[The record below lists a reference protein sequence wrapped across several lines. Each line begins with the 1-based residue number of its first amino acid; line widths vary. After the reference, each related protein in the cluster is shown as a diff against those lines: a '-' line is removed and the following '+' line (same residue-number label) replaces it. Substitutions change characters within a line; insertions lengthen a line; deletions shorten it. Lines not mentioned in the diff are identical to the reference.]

1 MIHPPPIISERIRS
15 PSAHKEKYDTNHSL
29 LKKHLKSPLLTKT
42 ESIFYK
48 GIKRKR
54 KLDATSKKQ
63 LEKDEND
70 IIDASIENWLSLTGR
85 FPDSEWKIKEKRNL
99 KSWFDSLDRDGSGEI
114 DVDELL
120 DPLLSTGLA
129 KTVSDV
135 RTLVR
140 SVDDDNS
147 GAIGFKEFLSIMK
160 NDSKRSKYTK
170 MEANF
175 RSNEGISSRN
185 RSRKERDLKNAKSDK
200 WLKIMSE
207 AQFQSKPKRLDQMK
221 LSNYT
226 RITDTNSNPIAQL
239 QLIQKNKGMSINNI
253 LAIKR
258 RSLLLD
264 ATMGEAERRELAI
277 ETIGRWR
284 IEMKQMKGIPK
295 FRKLHDISKLSQK
308 LETDQVEKEN
318 FVNAIKPMISKRL
331 EIEAASVKNNRGSRH
346 YTRGSP
352 LLKPKRSGMRNFLML
367 TKDADRVGLSGG
379 RHALLYPRTRNP
391 SLHSLLGIPRS
402 H

>member
-1 MIHPPPIISERIRS
+1 MIRPTFITSESIHPPL
-15 PSAHKEKYDTNHSL
+15 AHQEKYETNYLSNQHQKLS
-29 LKKHLKSPLLTKT
+29 LLTKT
-42 ESIFYK
+42 EKRLYK

-54 KLDATSKKQ
+54 RLDATTRKR

-70 IIDASIENWLSLTGR
+70 IIDANIENWLCLTGR
-85 FPDSEWKIKEKRNL
+85 FPDSEWKIKERRNL

-114 DVDELL
+114 DIDELL

-129 KTVSDV
+129 KTVSEV
-135 RTLVR
+135 KTLVR
-140 SVDDDNS
+140 RVDEDNS

-160 NDSKRSKYTK
+160 KDSKRSKNGIETK
-170 MEANF
+170 V
-175 RSNEGISSRN
+175 RSNELGLPSKN
-185 RSRKERDLKNAKSDK
+185 RSHQRREFKKTKSDQ
-200 WLKIMSE
+200 WLKITNE
-207 AQFQSKPKRLDQMK
+207 AKSKSQSKSLNRRKV
-221 LSNYT
+221 SNYT
-226 RITDTNSNPIAQL
+226 RTNGNSNPIAQL
-239 QLIQKNKGMSINNI
+239 QMIQKDIGLGINSI

-258 RSLLLD
+258 RNLLLD

-284 IEMKQMKGIPK
+284 IEMKQMKGVPK

-318 FVNAIKPMISKRL
+318 FVNAMKPMISKRL
-331 EIEAASVKNNRGSRH
+331 EMEAAALKNANNRGSRH

-352 LLKPKRSGMRNFLML
+352 LLKQKRSGMRNFLML
-367 TKDADRVGLSGG
+367 TKDADRVGLGGG

-391 SLHSLLGIPRS
+391 SLPTLLGIPRS